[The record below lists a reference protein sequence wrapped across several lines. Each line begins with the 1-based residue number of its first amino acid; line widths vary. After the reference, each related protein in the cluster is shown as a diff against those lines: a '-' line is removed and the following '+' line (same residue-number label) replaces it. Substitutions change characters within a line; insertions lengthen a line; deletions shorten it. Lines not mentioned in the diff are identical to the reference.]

1 MTFTHFSIIYM
12 RRRFNC
18 LSLLFLTV
26 TILFASCKDNE
37 DINVEI
43 VTESSQYILYQDG
56 NEDDTMISL
65 SLMPWP
71 TPEYALNVPADGATF
86 RLDDVVNWMTDIEL
100 TPPKGENNDY
110 ISIIPHYV
118 NDNGKERIDY
128 FDITFK
134 PNETGKQRECVIRTL
149 PYEAIEIGNE
159 MIFVGTA
166 FRVYQ
171 GSM

>member
-37 DINVEI
+37 EINVEI
-43 VTESSQYILYQDG
+43 VTEHSQYVLYHDG
-56 NEDDTMISL
+56 VMLNTMFQA
-65 SLMPWP
+65 WP
-71 TPEYALNVPADGATF
+71 TPSYTLNVPADGATF

>member
-1 MTFTHFSIIYM
+1 MKNYLFIF
-12 RRRFNC
+12 FV
-18 LSLLFLTV
+18 LLLTV
-26 TILFASCKDNE
+26 TEFTSCKDKE
-37 DINVEI
+37 DVVENL

-71 TPEYALNVPADGATF
+71 TPEYALNVPADGAIF
-86 RLDDVVNWMTDIEL
+86 RLDDVVNLMTDIEL

-149 PYEAIEIGNE
+149 PYEAFEIGDE

-166 FRVYQ
+166 LKAYQ
-171 GSM
+171 RSM